1 MKISSIDKGIAVS
14 FKELMSELR
23 PEIAV
28 EIFEDDYELLK
39 LGMME
44 EDACCTLEVDITD
57 EQVES
62 LCEEI
67 VRFQESSFN
76 DIEDILDYN
85 SESYKKYER
94 YRWLPS
100 MFI

>member
-1 MKISSIDKGIAVS
+1 MKISSIDKGIALS

-23 PEIAV
+23 PEIVV
-28 EIFEDDYELLK
+28 EIFEEDYELLK
-39 LGMME
+39 LGMAE
-44 EDACCTLEVDITD
+44 EDASCTVEVDITD
-57 EQVES
+57 EQVDS

-67 VRFQESSFN
+67 VKLQESSLG
-76 DIEDILDYN
+76 DIEKMPDYN
-85 SESYKKYER
+85 SEDYKKYER

>member
-1 MKISSIDKGIAVS
+1 MKISSIDKGIALS

-28 EIFEDDYELLK
+28 EIFEEDYELLK

-44 EDACCTLEVDITD
+44 EDANCTVEVDISD
-57 EQVES
+57 EEVDS

-67 VRFQESSFN
+67 VKLQENSFD
-76 DIEDILDYN
+76 DIEDIPDYS
-85 SESYKKYER
+85 SENYKKYER

>member
-28 EIFEDDYELLK
+28 EIFEDDYELLM

-67 VRFQESSFN
+67 VRFQENSFN
-76 DIEDILDYN
+76 EIEDILDYN

>member
-1 MKISSIDKGIAVS
+1 MKISSIDKGIALS
-14 FKELMSELR
+14 FKELMFELR
-23 PEIAV
+23 PEIDV
-28 EIFEDDYELLK
+28 KVFEEDLELLK
-39 LGMME
+39 LGMFE
-44 EDACCTLEVDITD
+44 EDASCTVEIDITD
-57 EQVES
+57 EQVDS

-67 VRFQESSFN
+67 VKLQEHSFN
-76 DIEDILDYN
+76 DIENLPDYS